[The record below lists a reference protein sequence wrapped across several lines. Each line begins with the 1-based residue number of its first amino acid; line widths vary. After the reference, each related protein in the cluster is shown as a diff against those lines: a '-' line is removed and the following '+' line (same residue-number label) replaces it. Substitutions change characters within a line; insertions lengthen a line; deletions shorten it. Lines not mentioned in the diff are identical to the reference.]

1 MAEVVW
7 LRAAIVQI
15 DQIAAYVRV
24 FDPAAADRL
33 AQRLLA
39 LGDSLADFPLRG
51 RPASNGAREML
62 IVRPYIL
69 RYRVIDDRVFI
80 LGIRHG
86 AQLGDD

>member
-7 LRAAIVQI
+7 LRAAIIQI
-15 DQIAAYVRV
+15 DQIAAYVRL

-51 RPASNGAREML
+51 RSASNGTREML

-69 RYRVIDDRVFI
+69 RYRVIEDRVLI

-86 AQLGDD
+86 AQLADG